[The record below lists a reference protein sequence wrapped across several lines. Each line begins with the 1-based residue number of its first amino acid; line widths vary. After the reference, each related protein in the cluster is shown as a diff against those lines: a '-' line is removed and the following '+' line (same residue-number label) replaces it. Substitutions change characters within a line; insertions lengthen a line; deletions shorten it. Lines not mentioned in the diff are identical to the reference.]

1 MKKGHKA
8 MFLAFVLLLT
18 TLCACGQQAEQAGQS
33 EGSSGEPTKGFVT
46 REPEK
51 PSSKQSKEIA
61 VTELYNEEGEGDCGD
76 GFSYKTSYEKSSI
89 NQQKTFFLSV
99 VKGGSLIKLPKC
111 AFSKSIAVGIQTSYS
126 RLYFTSVEMAVGSSF
141 KDMSEMSHM
150 HIGNGNGCRG
160 LLEESPDRLLMN
172 TEFEEALEF

>member
-76 GFSYKTSYEKSSI
+76 GFSYKVHYGKEERTER
-89 NQQKTFFLSV
+89 SV
-99 VKGGSLIKLPKC
+99 
-111 AFSKSIAVGIQTSYS
+111 Y
-126 RLYFTSVEMAVGSSF
+126 RL
-141 KDMSEMSHM
+141 
-150 HIGNGNGCRG
+150 
-160 LLEESPDRLLMN
+160 RL
-172 TEFEEALEF
+172 F

>member
-1 MKKGHKA
+1 MGRIKI
-8 MFLAFVLLLT
+8 
-18 TLCACGQQAEQAGQS
+18 
-33 EGSSGEPTKGFVT
+33 GE
-46 REPEK
+46 E
-51 PSSKQSKEIA
+51 
-61 VTELYNEEGEGDCGD
+61 
-76 GFSYKTSYEKSSI
+76 TSYEKSSI

-172 TEFEEALEF
+172 TEFEEALELQEDLIQKIRSQPYFQTGTLLNGLPAESAKLFEFDVTQILQG

>member
-51 PSSKQSKEIA
+51 PSSKQSQEIA

-89 NQQKTFFLSV
+89 NQQKIPFL
-99 VKGGSLIKLPKC
+99 
-111 AFSKSIAVGIQTSYS
+111 Y
-126 RLYFTSVEMAVGSSF
+126 RW
-141 KDMSEMSHM
+141 
-150 HIGNGNGCRG
+150 
-160 LLEESPDRLLMN
+160 
-172 TEFEEALEF
+172 